1 MTNRGHADHDT
12 EEPSETR
19 TVQSDRHDRPTGA
32 PDETTLI
39 AALKAGDDAA
49 FETLVRTSTQRLLAV
64 ARRFARTEE
73 DAQDIL
79 QTAYLNAFR
88 AVQKFEGQ
96 SQLSTWLH
104 RIVVNTALMKLRT
117 QRTKPEESIEALLP
131 TFKTDGHHA
140 EQFRDWSVPA
150 DVLVQR
156 AETRATVRACIAELP
171 EAYRSVLLLRDIE
184 ERSTRDVATALELTP
199 AAVKTRLHRARQA
212 LSTLLRRRYARDGVT
227 SADGAAS
234 NS

>member
-1 MTNRGHADHDT
+1 MSESINVHPDT
-12 EEPSETR
+12 A
-19 TVQSDRHDRPTGA
+19 DRPTG
-32 PDETTLI
+32 PLDEGKLV

-49 FETLVRTSTQRLLAV
+49 FETLVRTSSHRLLAV

-73 DAQDIL
+73 DAQDIV

-88 AVQKFEGQ
+88 ALEKFEGQ

-104 RIVVNTALMKLRT
+104 RIVVNTALMKLRS
-117 QRTKPEESIEALLP
+117 QRTKPEESIEPLLP
-131 TFKTDGHHA
+131 AFKTDGHHA
-140 EQFRDWSVPA
+140 ERLRDWSVPA
-150 DVLVQR
+150 DGLVQQ
-156 AETRATVRACIAELP
+156 AETRATVRACIAQLP

-184 ERSTRDVATALELTP
+184 ERSTRDVAEALELTP

-212 LSTLLRRRYARDGVT
+212 LSTLLRRRYAADGVT
-227 SADGAAS
+227 SAGGAAS

>member
-1 MTNRGHADHDT
+1 M
-12 EEPSETR
+12 
-19 TVQSDRHDRPTGA
+19 QSDTHDRPTGTL
-32 PDETTLI
+32 DETTLV

-49 FETLVRTSTQRLLAV
+49 FETLVRTSSHRLLAV

-73 DAQDIL
+73 DAQDIV
-79 QTAYLNAFR
+79 QTAYMNAFR
-88 AVQKFEGQ
+88 ALEKFEGQ

-104 RIVVNTALMKLRT
+104 RIVVNTALMKLRS
-117 QRTKPEESIEALLP
+117 QRTKPEESIETLLP

-140 EQFRDWSVPA
+140 ERFRDWSVPA
-150 DVLVQR
+150 DALVQQ
-156 AETRATVRACIAELP
+156 AETRATVRACIAQLP

-184 ERSTRDVATALELTP
+184 ERSTRDVADALGLTP

-212 LSTLLRRRYARDGVT
+212 LSTLLRRRYAADGVTAQDGVT
-227 SADGAAS
+227 SAGGAAS